1 MQATAK
7 KILTLN
13 ELSARAKEC
22 RDSGKKVVL
31 CHGTFDLLHAGHIRY
46 LKSARDEGD
55 VLFVTV
61 TADEFVNKGPGRP
74 VFSQD
79 LRLENLGYLSF
90 VDFVAVNNAAT
101 AVNVLSE
108 IKPHAY
114 VKGPDYKELGDD
126 ITGNI
131 LAEKNAVEA
140 HGGQLIF
147 TDDITFSSTSLL
159 NEHFGVFPPETKTY
173 LHSFRQSHSC
183 EEIIS
188 ALQGLENLNVLV
200 VGDAIVDEYHYV
212 DPLGQSSKGAN
223 LAVKFGSK
231 EQFAG
236 GSLAVANHIAG
247 FVKNVTVAAG
257 LGKQNSHEDFIR
269 SKLLGNVTPEFFYFQ
284 DAPTIVKRRY
294 VDVDLAKLFEVYFY
308 NDHPSPEV
316 IDPQACSWLEK
327 NTSKFDVVI
336 VPDFGNGFISTG
348 MIQKLCDH
356 SRFLAINTQVNS
368 GNRGY
373 HSINRYPR
381 ADFVSLNGPELR
393 IATHNRHDSFESLAK
408 VLIEKIRAKHF
419 AVTLGSEG
427 ALLLDRNPDKT
438 HKTPVLSTKVLDRI
452 GAGDTFL
459 SLAGLCLGGRLDSD
473 IALFIGS
480 AAAALDVQVVCNRE
494 PVSPISLY
502 KYIATLLKA

>member
-1 MQATAK
+1 MQATDK
-7 KILTLN
+7 KILTLD
-13 ELSARAKEC
+13 ELSVKSKEC

-31 CHGTFDLLHAGHIRY
+31 CHGAFDLIHSGHIRY

-114 VKGPDYKELGDD
+114 VKGPDYKDMGDD

-131 LAEKNAVEA
+131 YAEKKAVEA
-140 HGGQLIF
+140 HGGKIVF

-159 NEHFGVFPPETKTY
+159 NEHFGVFPPETKDY
-173 LHSFRQSHSC
+173 LHGFRKKYIC
-183 EEIIS
+183 EEVIS
-188 ALQGLENLNVLV
+188 MLQTLGSLNVLV

-212 DPLGQSSKGAN
+212 DPMGQSSKGAN
-223 LAVKFGSK
+223 LAVKFNSK

-247 FVKNVTVAAG
+247 FVNNVTVVTG
-257 LGKQNSHEDFIR
+257 LGNQNSHEEFIR
-269 SKLLGNVTPEFFYFQ
+269 SKLQKNVTLKQFYFE

-294 VDVDLAKLFEVYFY
+294 VDVDLVKLFEVYFY
-308 NDHPSPEV
+308 NDMPSPENL
-316 IDPQACSWLEK
+316 DPQVCSWLEN
-327 NTSKFDVVI
+327 NTAQFDVVI
-336 VPDFGNGFISTG
+336 VPDFGNGFISAS
-348 MIQKLCDH
+348 MIQKLCDNA
-356 SRFLAINTQVNS
+356 RFLAINTQVNS

-393 IATHNRHDSFESLAK
+393 IATHDRHDSYENLAK
-408 VLIEKIRAKHF
+408 NLLEKIGAKHF
-419 AVTLGSEG
+419 AVTLGSDG
-427 ALLLDRNPDKT
+427 ALLLDKNPEIT
-438 HKTPVLSTKVLDRI
+438 HKTPILSTKVLDRI

-459 SLAGLCLGGRLDSD
+459 SLAGLCLGGGLSSD
-473 IALFIGS
+473 VALFVGS

-494 PVSPISLY
+494 PIIPVNLY
-502 KYIATLLKA
+502 KYINTLLKS

>member
-7 KILTLN
+7 KILTLH
-13 ELSARAKEC
+13 ELSAKSKEF

-31 CHGTFDLLHAGHIRY
+31 CHGTFDLIHAGHIRY
-46 LKSARDEGD
+46 LKSAHEEGD

-74 VFSQD
+74 VFSQE
-79 LRLENLGYLSF
+79 LRVENLGYLSF

-114 VKGPDYKELGDD
+114 VKGPDYKNMEDD

-131 LAEKNAVEA
+131 RAEKKAVEA
-140 HGGQLIF
+140 HGGKIVF

-159 NEHFGVFPPETKTY
+159 NEHFGVFPPKTKSY
-173 LHSFRQSHSC
+173 LEDFRQKYGH

-188 ALQGLENLNVLV
+188 VLQGLGKLNVLV
-200 VGDAIVDEYHYV
+200 VGDTIVDEYHYV
-212 DPLGQSSKGAN
+212 EPLGQSSKGAN
-223 LAVKFGSK
+223 LAVKFSSK

-236 GSLAVANHIAG
+236 GSLAVANHLSG
-247 FVKNVTVAAG
+247 FANNVTVVTG
-257 LGKQNSHEDFIR
+257 LGKQNSHEEFIR
-269 SKLLGNVTPEFFYFQ
+269 SKLQENVSPVFFYFQ
-284 DAPTIVKRRY
+284 DAPTVVKKRY
-294 VDVDLAKLFEVYFY
+294 VDSDLLKLFEVYYY
-308 NDHPSPEV
+308 NDHPSPVE
-316 IDPQACSWLEK
+316 IDPQVCSWLEK
-327 NTSKFDVVI
+327 NTEKFDLVI
-336 VPDFGNGFISTG
+336 VPDFGNGFISTN
-348 MIQKLCDH
+348 MIQELCDH
-356 SRFLAINTQVNS
+356 ARFLAVNTQVNS

-393 IATHNRHDSFESLAK
+393 IATHNRHDSYEKLAK
-408 VLIEKIRAKHF
+408 NLIRKIGAKHF

-427 ALLLDRNPDKT
+427 ALLLDNNPEVT
-438 HKTPVLSTKVLDRI
+438 NKTPILSTKVLDRI

-459 SLAGLCLGGRLDSD
+459 SLAGLCLGGGLKSD
-473 IALFIGS
+473 IALFVGS

-494 PVSPISLY
+494 PVTPVNLY
-502 KYIATLLKA
+502 KYINTLLKS